1 MLLLGA
7 AHYPEL
13 WTSEVFAKDLEL
25 MKRIGLN
32 VVRVAE
38 FTWSLLEPIEGRYD
52 FVWLHELVDSY
63 GRNGTR
69 VVLGTP
75 TATPPPWLV
84 KKYPDVLPVD
94 FNGVPARY
102 GVRREYCPNNP
113 VYRTLTERI
122 VRRLASEFR
131 DDGNVIG
138 FQIDNEVHW
147 GEASSWRYCY
157 CPYCIARFREYL
169 RARYGDIDTL
179 NKAMGTLVWSHRF
192 TDFDE
197 ITPPK
202 PPFDLYNRS
211 LTIEWLRFRSLSWV
225 EYVRFQASILKEVAP
240 DKFVTTNLMGLY
252 PEIDYYELCRDLDVC
267 STDVYPKFGA
277 DTYDPAFI
285 ALIYDA
291 TRNMSRNRRFIVMEL
306 QAGATDGYGY
316 VSPEG
321 IGVFKLGV
329 SPEPGEIRK
338 WVYQAVAH
346 GAEGV
351 LFWNWRTNCIGKEQ
365 FWHGIL
371 DHDGIPRRRFNEVE
385 KVFSELYRIGKAV
398 DGTSVEAKT
407 ALLLSYDSLWA
418 ADVIERGYYSHSYV
432 GELIKAYKA
441 LWLNRVEVDVIPP
454 NSTFESYGVIV
465 APFLYLA
472 DGGLVDRLRE
482 FVYRGGVLLLTPR
495 AFTKDEYN
503 RVRIDDTKIQELTGV
518 KIKEYTRLPADSEAL
533 VKFTEWSPIMHGM
546 TVRGSSWLEV
556 YELVT
561 ANPIAYTKW
570 SWLSDE
576 PIVTLNTYGKGETI
590 AIGTVLPQDV
600 LTNLVKEI
608 LVFKNI
614 APIIHEDDY
623 DPSIEYYARVM
634 GTGKLIFII
643 NHGATDRKAKFELKN
658 ITEVTDLLT
667 DKKIEP
673 GKIELPLR
681 AHDVKILSVK

>member
-63 GRNGTR
+63 GRNGIR

-407 ALLLSYDSLWA
+407 AVLLSYDSLWA

-465 APFLYLA
+465 APF
-472 DGGLVDRLRE
+472 
-482 FVYRGGVLLLTPR
+482 
-495 AFTKDEYN
+495 
-503 RVRIDDTKIQELTGV
+503 
-518 KIKEYTRLPADSEAL
+518 
-533 VKFTEWSPIMHGM
+533 
-546 TVRGSSWLEV
+546 
-556 YELVT
+556 
-561 ANPIAYTKW
+561 
-570 SWLSDE
+570 
-576 PIVTLNTYGKGETI
+576 
-590 AIGTVLPQDV
+590 
-600 LTNLVKEI
+600 
-608 LVFKNI
+608 
-614 APIIHEDDY
+614 
-623 DPSIEYYARVM
+623 
-634 GTGKLIFII
+634 
-643 NHGATDRKAKFELKN
+643 
-658 ITEVTDLLT
+658 
-667 DKKIEP
+667 
-673 GKIELPLR
+673 
-681 AHDVKILSVK
+681 